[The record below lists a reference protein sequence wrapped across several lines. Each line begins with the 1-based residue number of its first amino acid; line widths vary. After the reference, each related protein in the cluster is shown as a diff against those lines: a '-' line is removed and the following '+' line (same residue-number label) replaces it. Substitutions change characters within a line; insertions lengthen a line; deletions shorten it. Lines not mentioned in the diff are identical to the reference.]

1 MDYSKLKVVELKE
14 ELKSRGLSTAGLKK
28 DLVQRLTDADAAS
41 ATEENESTE
50 RQVEAT
56 EQAEETASA
65 AESGGVQSETPVP
78 ESPKVEAPVQVA
90 ISETGTTVI
99 EAAEADKVQALEPK
113 AASEESGAGEAVDVR
128 DSERKAESEGP
139 TKVENA
145 SVLTVDIDKSAPADE
160 FPERPPSA
168 EIKQHSEELNSV
180 EAEKPVATTKRKASP
195 EAEAEDVSVKRIK
208 NESRSYNEL
217 IAEKEPEVTDE
228 HLAEREPEATGRAE
242 PVKREI
248 KEGENSVAVEAEA
261 IGAVEPVK
269 EETKDDENSV
279 AVDRNPNTPQEK
291 YRPTKSV
298 YIQNF
303 SRPLNIPSL
312 KSHLESLAG
321 SRLVKFW
328 IDSIRTHCY
337 TIFESVEAASKVREE
352 VYGQTFPLEEKGRK
366 KLATEY
372 IPDSKVDEWIEFEE
386 SDQGRLRK
394 WEVSFGD
401 GLSNG
406 VDADAIKLVEAGTKP
421 QNNGA
426 SFRERLNPR
435 HSPWVDTT
443 RSMGIADSSTVN
455 MANVKVK
462 SLDELFKK
470 TNAKPSL
477 YYCEAPEDVVR
488 QRLEGRKKVDAR

>member
-14 ELKSRGLSTAGLKK
+14 ELKTRGLSTAGLKK

-41 ATEENESTE
+41 ATEGKESTE
-50 RQVEAT
+50 RQVQAT
-56 EQAEETASA
+56 EQAEGAASET
-65 AESGGVQSETPVP
+65 GGGQPETPVP
-78 ESPKVEAPVQVA
+78 ESAKNEASVQVA
-90 ISETGTTVI
+90 IPETMTTVI
-99 EAAEADKVQALEPK
+99 DAAEADRVQEAEPK
-113 AASEESGAGEAVDVR
+113 PAPEEFRATEAVDVR
-128 DSERKAESEGP
+128 DSERKAEHEGH
-139 TKVENA
+139 TKVESA
-145 SVLTVDIDKSAPADE
+145 PVLTMDIEKSEPADVV
-160 FPERPPSA
+160 PVQPAPA

-180 EAEKPVATTKRKASP
+180 ERQAPAAATKRKASP
-195 EAEAEDVSVKRIK
+195 EAEAEDVSAKRIK

-217 IAEKEPEVTDE
+217 TAEKELEATDE
-228 HLAEREPEATGRAE
+228 HLAEPEPEVTGTQS
-242 PVKREI
+242 VKNDQQ
-248 KEGENSVAVEAEA
+248 EGDNSVAVEAEA
-261 IGAVEPVK
+261 TGAAEPVK
-269 EETKDDENSV
+269 EGTKDDENSV
-279 AVDRNPNTPQEK
+279 VVDRNPNTPVEK

-321 SRLVKFW
+321 SSLVKFW

-337 TIFESVEAASKVREE
+337 AIFESVEAASKVREE

-421 QNNGA
+421 QNNGT

-435 HSPWVDTT
+435 HSPWVDTA
-443 RSMGIADSSTVN
+443 RGVGIPDSSTAN

-488 QRLEGRKKVDAR
+488 ERLTGGRKVDAR

>member
-56 EQAEETASA
+56 EQAEETAPA

-113 AASEESGAGEAVDVR
+113 AASEESGA
-128 DSERKAESEGP
+128 
-139 TKVENA
+139 VENA
-145 SVLTVDIDKSAPADE
+145 PVLTVDIDKSAPADE
-160 FPERPPSA
+160 FPEWSPSA

-195 EAEAEDVSVKRIK
+195 EDEAEDVSVKRIK

-217 IAEKEPEVTDE
+217 IAEKEPE
-228 HLAEREPEATGRAE
+228 
-242 PVKREI
+242 
-248 KEGENSVAVEAEA
+248 EGENSVAVEAEA
-261 IGAVEPVK
+261 IGAAEPVK

-279 AVDRNPNTPQEK
+279 AVDRNPNTPREK

-421 QNNGA
+421 KNNGA